1 MFNMFSSA
9 GFTQFVNDAT
19 HIVHSVNNNILDLI
33 LSNDPMCLN
42 IDDIGAPLGTSD
54 HATIHFTIFD
64 VNTSNHSISNND
76 DSINLTCYDWSAA
89 DYDAIN
95 HAIQLIDWHS
105 LFGHHFQVDSMW
117 SEFKNLI
124 WPIISLHVPNKSIPH
139 SKKYRPRNYPKNIQK
154 LLTRKAAIWRKLK
167 TSANPAMFSKY
178 QTIANECRLEIF
190 KYDAMK
196 EQKILDANNL
206 GAFYKFVNKKI
217 GHDSG
222 VAPLKSDNSNLITSD
237 IDKANLL
244 NEYFESVFT
253 TDNGS
258 LPHFQ
263 SRLKNDND
271 GIYDV
276 RINPLIVNKILKKL
290 KSNSAAGPDGLPP
303 IFFHHTADSISF
315 PLSTL
320 FRSFVDLHSLP
331 AEWKTSIIIPKFKK
345 GAPSDPRNYRPIA
358 LTCTCCKVLETI
370 ISNELMQYLSDHK
383 LITPHQHGFLKRHS
397 TTTNLLESI
406 NDWTISLSNHQSV
419 TIAYI
424 DFKSAFDCISH
435 SKLLQKLSC
444 YGIKGNLFFWISAF
458 LSNRSQRV
466 KINSSLSS
474 SRQVTSGVCQGS
486 VLGPLLFNVF
496 INDITDLLDPS
507 TTAKLFADD
516 IKLYSSFSNILPNCL
531 QSQLNII
538 ERWSS
543 VWQMRISHSKC
554 NILTI
559 GHHQANNKLQI
570 DNHNIDTVE
579 TANDLGVT
587 IDSKLSFHPHIT
599 NIVSKANQRKSLILR
614 CFLSRNPA
622 NLLRAFKVYV
632 RPLLEYASTTWSPSY
647 VTQIIALESV
657 QRDFT
662 KRIPGCSHLSYAERL
677 SLLKLE
683 SLEHRRLIADL
694 VFCFNI
700 LKGNNCIQPS
710 DFFSPSLNTNLR
722 GHPLKL
728 TVPLA
733 KTNTRKFFFT
743 NRIVPI
749 WNSLPA
755 DLVLSPSVESFK
767 FKLRKTDLNKYL
779 IFHP

>member
-1 MFNMFSSA
+1 MNTM
-9 GFTQFVNDAT
+9 VN
-19 HIVHSVNNNILDLI
+19 
-33 LSNDPMCLN
+33 
-42 IDDIGAPLGTSD
+42 
-54 HATIHFTIFD
+54 
-64 VNTSNHSISNND
+64 
-76 DSINLTCYDWSAA
+76 
-89 DYDAIN
+89 
-95 HAIQLIDWHS
+95 
-105 LFGHHFQVDSMW
+105 
-117 SEFKNLI
+117 
-124 WPIISLHVPNKSIPH
+124 
-139 SKKYRPRNYPKNIQK
+139 
-154 LLTRKAAIWRKLK
+154 
-167 TSANPAMFSKY
+167 
-178 QTIANECRLEIF
+178 
-190 KYDAMK
+190 
-196 EQKILDANNL
+196 
-206 GAFYKFVNKKI
+206 
-217 GHDSG
+217 
-222 VAPLKSDNSNLITSD
+222 
-237 IDKANLL
+237 
-244 NEYFESVFT
+244 
-253 TDNGS
+253 
-258 LPHFQ
+258 
-263 SRLKNDND
+263 
-271 GIYDV
+271 
-276 RINPLIVNKILKKL
+276 
-290 KSNSAAGPDGLPP
+290 
-303 IFFHHTADSISF
+303 
-315 PLSTL
+315 
-320 FRSFVDLHSLP
+320 
-331 AEWKTSIIIPKFKK
+331 
-345 GAPSDPRNYRPIA
+345 

-474 SRQVTSGVCQGS
+474 SHQVTSGVCQGS

-733 KTNTRKFFFT
+733 KTNTRKFFFA

-767 FKLRKTDLNKYL
+767 FKLRKTDLNKHL